1 MCRRFESAPRY
12 HLKPLIAWLSEVL
25 FFIGAVM
32 FFYFGNFFSYN
43 GCSFL
48 PLENGFFQL
57 SDLEFPTFYLC
68 AEQYQKR
75 IWLFNR
81 FFCSGKAFYPATVS
95 ALIFI
100 FNSFVFTEKSA
111 GNPAAEFCFA
121 DNDVYSVVDNH
132 ISLRNLRYSFEFV
145 LQ

>member
-1 MCRRFESAPRY
+1 M
-12 HLKPLIAWLSEVL
+12 
-25 FFIGAVM
+25 
-32 FFYFGNFFSYN
+32 
-43 GCSFL
+43 
-48 PLENGFFQL
+48 
-57 SDLEFPTFYLC
+57 
-68 AEQYQKR
+68 
-75 IWLFNR
+75 
-81 FFCSGKAFYPATVS
+81 S